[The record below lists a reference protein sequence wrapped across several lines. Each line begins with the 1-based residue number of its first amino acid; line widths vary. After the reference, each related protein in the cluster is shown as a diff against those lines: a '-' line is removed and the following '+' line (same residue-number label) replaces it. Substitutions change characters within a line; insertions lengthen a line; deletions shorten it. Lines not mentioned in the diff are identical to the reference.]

1 MGAFFAPG
9 KIFWKNSKTCK
20 VIARIAVL
28 LYNHNKGNKQQNE
41 RRQIDMFDA
50 LVFFYNYMKNLLR
63 F

>member
-1 MGAFFAPG
+1 ME
-9 KIFWKNSKTCK
+9 KLKNCK
-20 VIARIAVL
+20 VVARFGVL
-28 LYNHNKGNKQQNE
+28 IYSHSKGNKQQNE